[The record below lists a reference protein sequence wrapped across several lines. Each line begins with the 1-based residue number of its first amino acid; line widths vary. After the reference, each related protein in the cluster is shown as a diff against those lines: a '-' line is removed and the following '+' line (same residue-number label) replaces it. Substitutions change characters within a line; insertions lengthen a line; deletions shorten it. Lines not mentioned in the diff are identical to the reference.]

1 VTYTVVG
8 LLGRGG
14 MAVVEL
20 AVDVN
25 GRHVA
30 RKRIFLSGSAHHI
43 YVARQ
48 RIRREAEILSALH
61 HPGILPLLAVED
73 DGTDLVLVMPRMAG
87 SLADRVA
94 TFGPLPPAEMA
105 GIGRVLLGALATA
118 HRQGVIHRDVK
129 PANVLFDRFGRPV
142 LADFGVASTRGF
154 TPGLTTLGAVI
165 GTPEFMAPEQAR
177 GAPATPASDVFSL
190 GATLGYGLTGQGP
203 YGHGEPLVL
212 MARAAKGQVTPL
224 PRAVPPSLR
233 RPLTAMLDPRAE
245 RRPSAAAAL
254 GGTTGT
260 QVQPVPIKRRQ
271 TRTAEKPLA
280 KKVVA
285 VAVGLAMAAAAAA
298 AGVGTLDGWRRSAG
312 QTAASSIPPKT
323 PCAPLP
329 YLPCGGPPAPFTDGH
344 RCLPGHAD
352 FDGIAANGCEAASTY
367 TAGTVL
373 EAGRATTANL
383 VPADTVDTFR
393 TYVKDDLL
401 DFCTGSLRVT
411 LTAPQGVTM
420 RVEVAQ
426 GSHVLA
432 SAQSQDGRPAIA
444 RAGEPSCFSNNSG
457 WLTITVS
464 GVDGQTAGDFRLS
477 RNAGW

>member
-20 AVDVN
+20 AVDGN
-25 GRHVA
+25 GRQVA
-30 RKRIFLSGSAHHI
+30 RKRIFLSGSAQNI
-43 YVARQ
+43 EVARQ

-94 TFGPLPPAEMA
+94 TFGPLPSAEMA

-118 HRQGVIHRDVK
+118 HRQGVIHRDIK

-142 LADFGVASTRGF
+142 LADFGVAITRGF
-154 TPGLTTLGAVI
+154 TPGLTTMGTVI

-190 GATLGYGLTGQGP
+190 AATLGYGLTGHGP

-212 MARAAKGQVTPL
+212 MAKAAKGQVTQL

-233 RPLTAMLDPRAE
+233 RPLTGMLDPRAE

-260 QVQPVPIKRRQ
+260 KVQPV
-271 TRTAEKPLA
+271 TRTRRRPRRVG

-285 VAVGLAMAAAAAA
+285 VAAGLAMAAAAAA
-298 AGVGTLDGWRRSAG
+298 AGVGALDGWRRSAS
-312 QTAASSIPPKT
+312 QTSASAQAPSVPPT
-323 PCAPLP
+323 APCAPLP
-329 YLPCGGPPAPFTDGH
+329 YQPCGGPPAPFTDGH
-344 RCLPGHAD
+344 SCLPGHAD

-367 TAGTVL
+367 TAGAVL
-373 EAGRATTANL
+373 EAGTAATANL

-411 LTAPQGVTM
+411 LTAPPGVSM

-432 SAQSQDGRPAIA
+432 SAESQDGRPATA
-444 RAGEPSCFSNNSG
+444 RAGEPSCFSDNSA
-457 WLTITVS
+457 WLTIRVS
-464 GVDGQTAGDFRLS
+464 GVEGRTATDFRLS